1 LDNNQRITFVQIF
14 GAKVQRMNEIKK
26 NVSIVEAS
34 SGNKIE
40 LPRPSNLAELQKI
53 TLEAFEIPLNV

>member
-1 LDNNQRITFVQIF
+1 MTEV
-14 GAKVQRMNEIKK
+14 KK

-34 SGNKIE
+34 SGNTIE